1 MNKLTELAPAMDSC
15 KVVFD
20 LYYNNFKLLNQRDI
34 SNRGGIW
41 NFRLLVVQP
50 LYTMT
55 RSEILPGG
63 IIIRRSVLKVIV

>member
-1 MNKLTELAPAMDSC
+1 MSIPDGVFETYRLFDITEF
-15 KVVFD
+15 KVWNIKG
-20 LYYNNFKLLNQRDI
+20 LRHRDI

-55 RSEILPGG
+55 HSEILPGG

>member
-1 MNKLTELAPAMDSC
+1 MIIGNH
-15 KVVFD
+15 
-20 LYYNNFKLLNQRDI
+20 RDI
-34 SNRGGIW
+34 SNRRGIW
-41 NFRLLVVQP
+41 NFRLLVEQP